1 MHIYTHTDNV
11 ERSYV
16 NETDV
21 TILVENQQKL
31 SMRQRLTQQKQ
42 KLDSLGK
49 LSQTRIEIENMIKA
63 EQLLFSY
70 HKLSLASK
78 NIYFCFTDYSKAF
91 DCVGHSTLCNILK
104 EVGIP
109 DHLTCFLRKLCVE
122 LNMEKWTGSK
132 LGKECVQAIYCH
144 PTYLTYMQG
153 TSCEIL
159 GWMKHKLELS
169 LPGDRTSDMQ
179 MTQLFWKKMK
189 RN

>member
-21 TILVENQQKL
+21 AILVENQKKL

-109 DHLTCFLRKLCVE
+109 DHLTCFLRKLCVGQE
-122 LNMEKWTGSK
+122 ATVRTEHGKMGWFQTGKGVCAGYILS
-132 LGKECVQAIYCH
+132 
-144 PTYLTYMQG
+144 PYLFNFYAGYIM
-153 TSCEIL
+153 
-159 GWMKHKLELS
+159 
-169 LPGDRTSDMQ
+169 
-179 MTQLFWKKMK
+179 
-189 RN
+189 